1 MLHLPTLIIVSIVM
15 NILLGFLMLVIYR
28 LRQQQRCFVY
38 WSVACFVFAGAA
50 VTASLRAFIDA
61 PLLTVYFADLL
72 IILAPLIAVAGLREY
87 LHYTRSF
94 LYLRALWVCCAILL
108 APLHGEPLLAQLVTS
123 IVLAGSFGYAT
134 LLLVKVPTRSVL
146 PKLVLALLF
155 GAHALIMIIQSSL
168 LFTSVREGPLP
179 SFAPLLEWIL
189 VNHLLLTTATAMVF
203 PLLVFVSSEN
213 RLTQLANYDDLTKL
227 FNRRAFYQQAEDH
240 FSLSEVEENDF
251 SALMLDLDHFKAIN
265 DQYGHAAGDACLRWV
280 ARQIRSQLREQDV
293 AARVGGE
300 EFSIALPGTDERAA
314 IAIADRLLEAIG
326 GEPFEYQGRPIQLTV
341 SIGVI
346 HRKSRHEALQ
356 ALLIDADTA
365 LYTAKKQGR
374 NQVVLAS

>member
-1 MLHLPTLIIVSIVM
+1 MLHLPTLIVVSIVM

-38 WSVACFVFAGAA
+38 WSIACFVFAIAA
-50 VTASLRAFIDA
+50 VAASLRAFIDA

-72 IILAPLIAVAGLREY
+72 IILAPLLAIAGLREY

-94 LYLRALWVCCAILL
+94 VYLRALWACCAILL
-108 APLHGEPLLAQLVTS
+108 APLHTQPLLAQLVTS
-123 IVLAGSFGYAT
+123 IVLAGSFAYAT
-134 LLLVKVPTRSVL
+134 LLLVRVPTRSPL

-155 GAHALIMIIQSSL
+155 GAHALIMIIQSSI
-168 LFTSVREGPLP
+168 LFTSFREGPLP

-203 PLLVFVSSEN
+203 PLLVFVSSET

-227 FNRRAFYQQAEDH
+227 FNRRAFYQQAEDY
-240 FSLSEVEENDF
+240 FAASELDEQDF
-251 SALMLDLDHFKAIN
+251 SALMLDLDHFKSIN

-300 EFSIALPGTDERAA
+300 EFAVALPRTNERAA

-326 GEPFEYQGRPIQLTV
+326 SQPFEYQNQPIHLTV

-346 HRKSRHEALQ
+346 HRKTRHEALQ
-356 ALLIDADTA
+356 ALLIEADTA